1 MGPLF
6 RFIYP
11 IVSRGPETGL
21 EKLVFPLLLACSW
34 IYGSI
39 GLLRSFL
46 YRFHIL
52 SSYQAEVPVISVGN
66 LSSGG
71 TGKTPIVDY
80 LARHLLSIG
89 KKTAVVSR
97 GYGREDTGQSYLV
110 SSGNGPLISPGL
122 AGDEPFLLARR
133 NPSLIVIVAANRKEG
148 IASAVKDHGAE
159 VVILDDG
166 FQHLA
171 ARRDLNIVLL
181 DSEFPLGS
189 GRVLPAGTLREFPS
203 ALKRGDLFIMT
214 RMEKGTSASIE
225 LPGEVLS
232 CRHKI
237 STTVISLDGESD
249 AINALTSRRGGAF
262 AGIAAPQKFF
272 ADLEEAGLNIEK
284 TAIFQDHVN
293 YGTMEKKQLVELG
306 RDMDY
311 LITTE
316 KDAVKLCQED
326 LNKVCYAVPL
336 SLEFFEN
343 NKLEAIISRLF

>member
-6 RFIYP
+6 RFFYP

-21 EKLVFPLLLACSW
+21 EKLLFPVLLLCSW

-39 GLLRSFL
+39 GLLRSLL

-71 TGKTPIVDY
+71 TGKTPVVDH
-80 LARHLLSIG
+80 LARHLLAIG

-97 GYGREDTGQSYLV
+97 GYGRENSSQSYLV
-110 SSGNGPLISPGL
+110 SSGNGPQLSPNL

-133 NPSLIVIVAANRKEG
+133 NPSLVVIVATNRKEG
-148 IASAVKDHGAE
+148 IISAVRDHGVE
-159 VVILDDG
+159 VIILDDG

-171 ARRDLNIVLL
+171 ARRDLDIVLL
-181 DSEFPLGS
+181 DSECPLGR
-189 GRVLPAGTLREFPS
+189 GRVLPAGILREFPS

-214 RMEKGTSASIE
+214 RMEKGTTVSIE

-237 STTVISLDGESD
+237 STNALPLDGGSVEFT
-249 AINALTSRRGGAF
+249 ALASRRGGAF
-262 AGIAAPQKFF
+262 AGVAVPQKFF
-272 ADLEEAGLNIEK
+272 ADLEKAGLNIVK
-284 TAIFQDHVN
+284 TAIFQDHVH
-293 YGTMEKKQLVELG
+293 YGRMEMERLIELG
-306 RDMDY
+306 QDMDY

-316 KDAVKLCQED
+316 KDAVKLCQDD
-326 LNKVCYAVPL
+326 LNTVCYAVPL

-343 NKLEAIISRLF
+343 EKLEAIISRLF